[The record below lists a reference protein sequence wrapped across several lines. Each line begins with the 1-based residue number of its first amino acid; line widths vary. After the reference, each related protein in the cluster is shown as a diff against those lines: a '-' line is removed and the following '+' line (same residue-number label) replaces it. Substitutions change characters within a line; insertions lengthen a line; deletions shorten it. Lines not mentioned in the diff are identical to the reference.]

1 MLITSFSDESLSF
14 LVLSRV
20 SLLIEECAFSQYD
33 TTSRLF
39 DIASIWKAV
48 AKLVSGPPDRVDWE
62 NLDFLFAQWLRC
74 FEGRIELREYEI
86 LDRCD
91 DKGSSPAQATCT
103 AALDYR

>member
-62 NLDFLFAQWLRC
+62 NLDFLFAQWLRW
-74 FEGRIELREYEI
+74 FEGRIELRKEM
-86 LDRCD
+86 
-91 DKGSSPAQATCT
+91 
-103 AALDYR
+103 ALVERIICRLALYIYHVSFS